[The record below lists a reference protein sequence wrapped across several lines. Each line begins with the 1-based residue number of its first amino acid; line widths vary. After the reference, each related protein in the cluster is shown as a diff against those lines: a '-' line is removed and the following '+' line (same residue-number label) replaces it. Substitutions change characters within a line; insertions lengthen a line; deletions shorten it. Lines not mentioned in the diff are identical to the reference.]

1 MESLVLTEPF
11 DTVRFEAQLEEVL
24 DQWDTEESG
33 VLVIDVYV
41 ESGEIPFMSLILEKA
56 PNDTDV
62 WVLLDED
69 RSILAGFTRMAYT
82 TREIAE
88 EISSR
93 IPAYASRIE
102 IEVVEE

>member
-24 DQWDTEESG
+24 DQWDMEESG
-33 VLVIDVYV
+33 VMVIYVYAGD
-41 ESGEIPFMSLILEKA
+41 ERIPFMSLTLEKA
-56 PNDTDV
+56 SNFADV

-69 RSILAGFTRMAYT
+69 RSILAGFTRMTHT

-102 IEVVEE
+102 IEVAEE

>member
-24 DQWDTEESG
+24 DQWDMKESG
-33 VLVIDVYV
+33 VLVIYVYA
-41 ESGEIPFMSLILEKA
+41 EDERIPFMSLTLEKA
-56 PNDTDV
+56 PNFADI

-69 RSILAGFTRMAYT
+69 RNILAGFTRMT
-82 TREIAE
+82 HTVREITE

-93 IPAYASRIE
+93 IPTYASRIE
-102 IEVVEE
+102 IEVRSE

>member
-1 MESLVLTEPF
+1 MESLALTEPF

-24 DQWDTEESG
+24 DQWDMEESG
-33 VLVIDVYV
+33 VIVIYVYA
-41 ESGEIPFMSLILEKA
+41 EDKRIPFMSLILEKA
-56 PNDTDV
+56 PNFADV

-69 RSILAGFTRMAYT
+69 RNILAGFTRMTHT

-88 EISSR
+88 EILSR

-102 IEVVEE
+102 IEVAEE

>member
-1 MESLVLTEPF
+1 MESLVLVEPF
-11 DTVRFEAQLEEVL
+11 DTVRFDDQLEKVL
-24 DQWDTEESG
+24 DQWDMDEYG
-33 VLVIDVYV
+33 VLVIYVYA
-41 ESGEIPFMSLILEKA
+41 ENERIPFMSLTLEKA
-56 PNDTDV
+56 PNLADV

-69 RSILAGFTRMAYT
+69 RNILAGFTRMTHT

-93 IPAYASRIE
+93 IPAYAARIE